1 MLVVARIDVNSDM
14 GESYGAWIMGADDQI
29 MPNITSANIACGF
42 HGGDPRT
49 IDKTIK
55 LAKQHEVAV
64 GAHPSYP
71 DLQGFGR
78 RRINMSLDEVEAII
92 IYQVGAMQAFAKAN
106 DVPLVHVKAHGELYN
121 WAAVDEKV
129 AAAIARGVK
138 RVDPGLVFVG
148 LATAPKMLEA
158 AAREGVNVAREAFA
172 DRVYMPDGTLQP
184 RSIKGSVHQDPEVA
198 ARQALDIVCEGK
210 VKTAEG
216 GYIPL
221 EAETLCIHGDNPPAP
236 HIAAAVRRELSAAG
250 VDIRR
255 LD

>member
-1 MLVVARIDVNSDM
+1 MRIDLNSDM
-14 GESYGAWIMGADDQI
+14 GESYGAWVMGADDQI

-42 HGGDPRT
+42 HGGDPRI
-49 IDKTIK
+49 IDKTMK
-55 LAKQHEVAV
+55 LAKQHGVAV

-78 RRINMSLDEVEAII
+78 RRMNMSLDEVEAIV
-92 IYQVGAMQAFAKAN
+92 IYQVGAMLAFARAN

-121 WAAVDEKV
+121 WAAVEPPV
-129 AAAIARGVK
+129 AGAIARGIK
-138 RVDPGLVFVG
+138 RADPTLVFVG

-158 AAREGVNVAREAFA
+158 AAKEGLKVAREAFA
-172 DRVYMPDGTLQP
+172 DRMYMPDGTLQP
-184 RSIKGSVHQDPEVA
+184 RSITGSVHQEPEVA
-198 ARQALDIVCEGK
+198 AQQALDIVTQRK

-236 HIAAAVRRELSAAG
+236 AIAAAVRQHLAEAG
-250 VDIRR
+250 VEVQR
-255 LD
+255 LS

>member
-1 MLVVARIDVNSDM
+1 MHIDVNSDM

-55 LAKQHEVAV
+55 LAKQHGVAV

-78 RRINMSLDEVEAII
+78 RRMTMSLEEVEAII
-92 IYQVGAMQAFAKAN
+92 IYQVGAMQAFARAN

-121 WAAVDEKV
+121 WAAVDGNV
-129 AAAIARGVK
+129 AAAIARGIK
-138 RVDPGLVFVG
+138 RVDPNLVMVC
-148 LATAPKMLEA
+148 LATAPGMLEA
-158 AAREGVNVAREAFA
+158 GEKEGVKVAREAFA
-172 DRVYMPDGTLQP
+172 DRMYMPDGTLQP

-198 ARQALDIVCEGK
+198 ARQMLDIVGEHT
-210 VKTAEG
+210 VKTADG
-216 GYIPL
+216 SSIPL
-221 EAETLCIHGDNPPAP
+221 EAETICIHGDNPPAP
-236 HIAAAVRRELSAAG
+236 QIAAAVRRAMAG
-250 VDIRR
+250 ANIEARR
-255 LD
+255 LN